1 MFTGFLFLFNVN
13 VSALGGYTRIYYKS
27 ISIQTLESIHYSDCK
42 HIHPVLICL
51 VLISSQNNA
60 VFFTGM
66 VENTPHLL
74 SHVKLIFSCYSHASF
89 RLLLALVVVSLH
101 LHRVPVLLSF
111 WNFPSHIMT
120 VVSCENSLTM
130 FLLKYNRNRTRIES
144 FSKKQC

>member
-13 VSALGGYTRIYYKS
+13 VSALGGYTRIYYKI

-42 HIHPVLICL
+42 HIQPVLICL

-60 VFFTGM
+60 VSLREWLKIHHIYLVM
-66 VENTPHLL
+66 Q
-74 SHVKLIFSCYSHASF
+74 LIFSCYSHASF

>member
-1 MFTGFLFLFNVN
+1 MFTGSLFLFNVN
-13 VSALGGYTRIYYKS
+13 VSALGGYTRIYNKI
-27 ISIQTLESIHYSDCK
+27 ISIQTLKSLHYSDCK
-42 HIHPVLICL
+42 HIQPVLICL

-60 VFFTGM
+60 VFLQEWM
-66 VENTPHLL
+66 EIQHIYLVMQQLIL
-74 SHVKLIFSCYSHASF
+74 SCFYTLF
-89 RLLLALVVVSLH
+89 RLLLALVEVSLH

>member
-13 VSALGGYTRIYYKS
+13 VSALGGYTRIYYKI

-42 HIHPVLICL
+42 HIQPVLLFSFDFELEQC
-51 VLISSQNNA
+51 S
-60 VFFTGM
+60 FFAGM

-144 FSKKQC
+144 FSKK